1 MQGFLAFPK
10 MYYLSVY
17 NQKKKKKK
25 LSVLASL
32 LFHDSDAPD
41 FLRKS
46 ISDAG
51 KTFYLREVGVM
62 HYYIIAKKAEKSIL
76 INFRPQGL
84 VLVLTLT

>member
-1 MQGFLAFPK
+1 MIPK
-10 MYYLSVY
+10 TVLPKRV
-17 NQKKKKKK
+17 QPKKKK

-32 LFHDSDAPD
+32 LFHDPDAPD

-51 KTFYLREVGVM
+51 KTFYVREVGVM

-76 INFRPQGL
+76 INFRRQGL
-84 VLVLTLT
+84 VPSANVYLNYFFL